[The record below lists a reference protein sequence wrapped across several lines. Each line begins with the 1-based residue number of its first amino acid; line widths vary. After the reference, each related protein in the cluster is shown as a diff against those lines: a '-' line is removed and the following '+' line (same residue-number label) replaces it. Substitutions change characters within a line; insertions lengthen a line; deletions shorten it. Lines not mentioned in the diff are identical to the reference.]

1 MEENRPVTLRELS
14 QLRDLRREIR
24 LDTERLARLDA
35 ALYPSAR
42 LMREM
47 GYAAEMDRMSAEIR
61 GIIAAKRER
70 CLRERIRLER
80 YIASVD
86 DSLVRMAM
94 TLRFLD
100 GMHWRAVAV
109 RIGGGNTEEGVKKM
123 VYRYLARKEKEQ
135 GESALP
141 NAGNRT

>member
-1 MEENRPVTLRELS
+1 MKENHPVTIRELS

-61 GIIAAKRER
+61 AIIAAKQER
-70 CLRERIRLER
+70 CIRERIRLEQ

-100 GMHWRAVAV
+100 GMHWRAVAM
-109 RIGGGNTEEGVKKM
+109 RIGGGNTEDSIRKM

-135 GESALP
+135 GKSALR

>member
-94 TLRFLD
+94 TLRFLE

-135 GESALP
+135 GESALR

>member
-1 MEENRPVTLRELS
+1 MIMNEKRTEEQEVTLRDLS

-24 LDTERLARLDA
+24 LDTERLSRFDVT
-35 ALYPSAR
+35 LYPSSR
-42 LMREM
+42 LGREM
-47 GYAAEMDRMSAEIR
+47 RDNAVYGGMAAEIR
-61 GIIAAKRER
+61 QVIADKRER
-70 CLRERIRLER
+70 CIRERLRLER

-109 RIGGGNTEEGVKKM
+109 RIGGGNTEDSVKKM
-123 VYRYLARKEKEQ
+123 VYRYIARK
-135 GESALP
+135 
-141 NAGNRT
+141 